1 LNEKSIQ
8 SKTAGSTYRIVLFL
22 VISPQFYLKTAVTLK
37 KAQLNMTVNPYT
49 LNPNPLVRYLQK
61 PASEFTR
68 ADIIDYVENNGIK
81 MINFRYVGGDGRLKA
96 LNFVIQS
103 REHLDT
109 ILATGERVDGSSLFS
124 FLEAGSSDLYVV
136 PRFKTAFLNPFS
148 EIPAVDIL
156 CSYFDKDGNPLASAP
171 GNIMR
176 KAHKMLVEKTGIEL
190 EVMGEIE
197 YYVISEKDDLYK
209 ATDQRGYHESAPF
222 VKWEQLRID
231 AMMAMA
237 QAGAHIKYSHSEVGN
252 FSDDEH
258 EYEQNEIEF
267 LPTDVEEAAD
277 QLIIAKWILREVG
290 YKYGVTISFAPKIT
304 TGKAGS
310 GLHIHMRPMKDGKNL
325 TLENGKISDTAKKV
339 IAGILDI
346 APALSAFGNTIPTS
360 YFRLVPHQEA
370 PTNVCWGERNRST
383 LIRVPLG
390 WVGASDMIATAN
402 PLEDACNKDLS
413 DKQTFEFR
421 CPDGSANIYL
431 LIAGICVG
439 ARHGFEM
446 PDGLEFAQK
455 TYVDVNIF
463 DDKHKSRQK
472 SLAQLPYSCKVA
484 ADYLLARSDVFMQHD
499 VFTSS
504 LIHGVAR
511 KLYDYNDENL
521 REKIAPN
528 REETMKL
535 VRRFLHCG

>member
-1 LNEKSIQ
+1 ME
-8 SKTAGSTYRIVLFL
+8 
-22 VISPQFYLKTAVTLK
+22 P
-37 KAQLNMTVNPYT
+37 NPYA
-49 LNPNPLVRYLQK
+49 LNPNPLVRFLRK
-61 PASEFTR
+61 PAKNFTK
-68 ADIIDYVENNGIK
+68 ADIIHYIENNEIK
-81 MINFRYVGGDGRLKA
+81 MLNFRYVGGDGRLKG

-103 REHLDT
+103 RDQLMN
-109 ILATGERVDGSSLFS
+109 ILSSGERVDGSSLFN

-148 EIPAVDIL
+148 EIPTVDIL
-156 CSYFDKDGNPLASAP
+156 CSYFDKDGKPLDSAP

-176 KAHKMLVEKTGIEL
+176 RAHRALEENTGYSL

-197 YYVISEKDDLYK
+197 YYVISQKDELYE
-209 ATDQRGYHESAPF
+209 ATDQKGYHESAPF
-222 VKWEQLRID
+222 VKWEKLRTD

-237 QAGAHIKYSHSEVGN
+237 QTGALLKYSHSEVGN
-252 FSDDEH
+252 FSDEEH

-267 LPTDVEEAAD
+267 LPTNVEDAAD

-304 TGKAGS
+304 AGKAGS
-310 GLHIHMRPMKDGKNL
+310 GMHIHMRPMKDGKNV
-325 TLENGKISDTAKKV
+325 TLENDKISNVARKV

-370 PTNVCWGERNRST
+370 PTNVCWGMRNRSA

-390 WVGASDMIATAN
+390 WVNTGDMVATAN
-402 PLEDACNKDLS
+402 PLEETHLRDFS
-413 DKQTFEFR
+413 DKSTFEFR
-421 CPDGSANIYL
+421 CPDGSADIYL
-431 LIAGICVG
+431 LIAGLCVG

-446 PDGLEFAQK
+446 ENGLEYAEK
-455 TYVDVNIF
+455 TFVEVNIF
-463 DDKHKSRQK
+463 EERHKMHQSK
-472 SLAQLPYSCKVA
+472 LSQLPYSCKKA
-484 ADYLLARSDVFMQHD
+484 ADYLLEKAGVFKQHD
-499 VFTSS
+499 VFTDS
-504 LIHGVAR
+504 LLEGTAR
-511 KLYDYNDENL
+511 RLRDFNDENL
-521 REKIAPN
+521 RVKVAPN

>member
-1 LNEKSIQ
+1 MHEDQYK
-8 SKTAGSTYRIVLFL
+8 
-22 VISPQFYLKTAVTLK
+22 
-37 KAQLNMTVNPYT
+37 
-49 LNPNPLVRYLQK
+49 LNPNPLVRHLKK
-61 PASEFTR
+61 PAAQFTR
-68 ADIIDYVENNGIK
+68 ADIVKYIEDNDIQLL
-81 MINFRYVGGDGRLKA
+81 NFRYVGGDGRLKA
-96 LNFVIQS
+96 LNFVIQNK
-103 REHLDT
+103 EHLEN
-109 ILATGERVDGSSLFS
+109 ILSTGERVDGSSLFS

-156 CSYFDKDGNPLASAP
+156 CSYYDKDGNPLASAP
-171 GNIMR
+171 ENIMR
-176 KAHKMLVEKTGIEL
+176 KAHQALLSQTGYSM

-197 YYVISEKDDLYK
+197 YYVISEKDELYR
-209 ATDQRGYHESAPF
+209 ATDQKGYHESEPF
-222 VKWEQLRID
+222 VKWEQLRVD

-237 QAGAHIKYSHSEVGN
+237 QTGANIKYSHSEVGN
-252 FSDDEH
+252 FSDEEH

-267 LPTDVEEAAD
+267 LPTNVEDAAD
-277 QLIIAKWILREVG
+277 QLIIAKWILRQVA
-290 YKYGVTISFAPKIT
+290 YQYGVTVSFAPKIT
-304 TGKAGS
+304 AGKAGS
-310 GLHIHMRPMKDGKNL
+310 GMHIHMRIMKDGENK
-325 TLENGKISDTAKKV
+325 TLDNGRISDEARKT

-390 WVGASDMIATAN
+390 WVGASDMIKQEN
-402 PLEDACNKDLS
+402 PLEEEHHTDFS

-421 CPDGSANIYL
+421 CPDGSADIYL
-431 LIAGICVG
+431 LIAGLCVG

-446 PDGLEFAQK
+446 PNGLEFAEK

-463 DDKHKSRQK
+463 DEKHKAKQEQ
-472 SLAQLPYSCKVA
+472 LAQLPYSCKTA
-484 ADYLLARSDVFMQHD
+484 AEYLRKQADIFMQHG
-499 VFTSS
+499 VFTPT
-504 LIHGVAR
+504 LMEGIAQNLEGY
-511 KLYDYNDENL
+511 KDENL
-521 REKIAPN
+521 REKISCN